1 MLASMAQEIGK
12 RSLSSLILFFGSISL
27 ILMIMNLLP
36 IPILDGGLIMFSFI
50 EGIIRRP
57 IPVKV
62 QALAQ
67 RIGFVLLIWLMIFAF
82 YTDISKLVFRIMA
95 LK

>member
-1 MLASMAQEIGK
+1 
-12 RSLSSLILFFGSISL
+12 
-27 ILMIMNLLP
+27 
-36 IPILDGGLIMFSFI
+36 MFSFI